1 MKPEARSQKSEAS
14 GQRLPALSCLPAFL
28 IGCKPLRLLLFSCLP
43 AFLIGCGT
51 LSAIRN
57 PFVTTTNAVPVVVT
71 VPGATNV
78 FERVV
83 LATTN
88 FAATADGKIVVN
100 IAPAYVTNLV
110 EITAPRSV
118 TNWFTNVVV
127 SVNPDLAAGLETA
140 RSLNAA
146 VNPTPAAPFVN
157 LALLGITGA
166 LGFFARLKSKQ
177 TGEAHGLLRTVIA
190 GVEEAKSP
198 ETKAAV
204 EKFSAA
210 IGNAP
215 QLDALVQKLTRR
227 FS

>member
-1 MKPEARSQKSEAS
+1 MTNPAPHLDFMKT
-14 GQRLPALSCLPAFL
+14 
-28 IGCKPLRLLLFSCLP
+28 LRLCFLLSTFSFALT
-43 AFLIGCGT
+43 GCGT
-51 LSAIRN
+51 VAALRN

-71 VPGATNV
+71 IPGATNV
-78 FERVV
+78 TERVV
-83 LATTN
+83 PAATN
-88 FAATADGKIVVN
+88 FTATADGKIVVN
-100 IAPAYVTNLV
+100 LTPAYVTNLV

-118 TNWFTNVVV
+118 TNWLTNIVV
-127 SVNPDLAAGLETA
+127 SVNPALADGLETA
-140 RSLNAA
+140 RSINAA

-204 EKFSAA
+204 GKFSAA
-210 IGNAP
+210 MGNAP
-215 QLDALVQKLTRR
+215 QLDALVQKITRS